1 MTRYKFNRFTYKRQ
15 LVASHL
21 RRGDFSDLAASL
33 PAPSLR
39 VIQPLGR
46 LANRGDLP
54 LLSVPPPH
62 SLGCNF
68 GQCRP
73 SFRFPRSPA

>member
-1 MTRYKFNRFTYKRQ
+1 MTRYEFNLLPYKRQ
-15 LVASHL
+15 LVAGHL
-21 RRGDFSDLAASL
+21 RRGDFSGQAASI

-46 LANRGDLP
+46 LANGGDL
-54 LLSVPPPH
+54 LLLWVPPPH